1 MANYYH
7 IKIRRATAANWASDN
22 PTPADGEI
30 CWETDTKKIKVGDG
44 VTAYNALAYF
54 TLPNATTT
62 AAGLMSAADKSKLN
76 GINISLYAPLNSP
89 SFSGS
94 PQAPNIAGRA
104 VSKVLA
110 NANYVEGAIARTNPY
125 MVRCEY
131 YVSSGGLY
139 QIASDLS
146 KCTYMAVNNESV
158 DVEDNQKLTAGYN
171 YIDYLFYKK
180 DLLAWNTIP
189 VGAFKD
195 IVILKRVLLPSYLFR
210 IEDGAFG
217 NSGLEEVWSLS
228 PTPPTL
234 GSDVFTG
241 TTFESGGKCYC
252 HKDNQATYSGV
263 WGFGCIFL
271 DIA

>member
-44 VTAYNALAYF
+44 VTAYNAIAYF

-76 GINISLYAPLNSP
+76 GINISLYALINSP
-89 SFSGS
+89 VFTGS
-94 PQAPNIAGRA
+94 PQVPNTGRA
-104 VSKVLA
+104 VSKVIA
-110 NANYVEGAIARTNPY
+110 NALYVETAIAQTNPY
-125 MVRCEY
+125 MIRCEY
-131 YVSSGGLY
+131 YVPSEGLY
-139 QIASDLS
+139 QVASDTS
-146 KCTYMAVNNESV
+146 QCTYMAVNNVPV
-158 DVEDNQKLTAGYN
+158 DVGDNQKLTAGYN

-195 IVILKRVLLPSYLFR
+195 IAELTRVLLPSNIFR
-210 IEDGAFG
+210 IEDSAFEG
-217 NSGLEEVWSLS
+217 SGLIEVWCLS
-228 PTPPTL
+228 PTPATL
-234 GSDVFTG
+234 GASVFDNTI
-241 TTFESGGKCYC
+241 FAAGGKCYC
-252 HKDNQATYSGV
+252 HKDNQTTYAGV